1 MILWVTTQKI
11 SSGPYG
17 KERFEMEISTRLY
30 RVINDLNA
38 ALTIGKRL
46 SLFMDCFVK
55 SDWSLAIVP
64 D

>member
-55 SDWSLAIVP
+55 SDR
-64 D
+64 